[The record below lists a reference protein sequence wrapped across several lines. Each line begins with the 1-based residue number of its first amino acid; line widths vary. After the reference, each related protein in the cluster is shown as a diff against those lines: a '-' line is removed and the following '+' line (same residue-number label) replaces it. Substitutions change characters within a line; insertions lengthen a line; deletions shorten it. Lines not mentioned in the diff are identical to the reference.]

1 MKYFSKLLQL
11 VLSLLVLGL
20 FLASCSND
28 DGDGGNNAGATEIT
42 ATAYTGSFTI
52 GGTAYKTLKMA
63 SDNTYHIKGDNGEDT
78 GTYALS
84 SGSRSIANG
93 TYIFY
98 SKTNNGKTF
107 YVIVSDSGIVL
118 ESGTLDASGN
128 GTLRTSS
135 EESSGDDENGTATN
149 TGKMLSPR
157 DLTVTQGTEGQITVK
172 WALRVNSYMKEK
184 RQNGVQFCYW
194 LYHGNSDN
202 PTEAELLQTCTSSSC
217 TLSLFRLSGPAH
229 YFWVRTADGY
239 TEDAEI
245 SDFSE
250 SCMYYFDMSDFSETA
265 SYTLTVAEFADKVS
279 EIREKGLA
287 RAIFVITDAT
297 NDNVSELRSS
307 INSDSFS
314 VKLDLSQSS
323 ELTKLP
329 KDAFYKADSLYEIIL
344 PSSLLKIGD
353 TAFVYCEH
361 LQHISIPN
369 SVTSIEFRAFDECE
383 NLESLDIPDSVI
395 KMDGYAIQG
404 CSKLTTI
411 NIGTGLKEIGH
422 FGDGLEN
429 FVEINVAEGNPNFAS
444 LDGVLYNKDI
454 TKLIAFPC
462 GKSSVT
468 IPDTVTSF
476 AEGAFWDAVALETLN
491 IPDSVTQAGGGL
503 PNQAPKLTSI
513 TVGKGLVS
521 FYRLYDCPNLT
532 NITVSGDNKYLK
544 SENNAVYSKDGSI
557 LYVVAGGLT
566 EFTIPDTT
574 TEIYERAF
582 RGCEKLENI
591 VIPDSVTTIGGGA
604 FYGCTNLSSVTLG
617 TGLSEFQDWFDTHN
631 YGSTPSKLTSITI
644 PKTITKMVCP
654 IGFYS
659 SVTSVIFED
668 TESIWY
674 ITSSSTYSDG
684 TEIGPMSSDG
694 AENAAKL
701 KANYPKRWYNSK
713 MVE

>member
-1 MKYFSKLLQL
+1 MKKTLKALM
-11 VLSLLVLGL
+11 LLVSMAILNGF
-20 FLASCSND
+20 FLSCSND

-84 SGSRSIANG
+84 SDSRSIANG
-93 TYIFY
+93 RYIFY

-107 YVIVSDSGIVL
+107 YVVVSDSGIVL
-118 ESGTLDASGN
+118 ESGSLVASGS
-128 GTLRTSS
+128 GTVRTSS
-135 EESSGDDENGTATN
+135 EESSGDDENN
-149 TGKMLSPR
+149 KTGENPS
-157 DLTVTQGTEGQITVK
+157 D
-172 WALRVNSYMKEK
+172 SSS
-184 RQNGVQFCYW
+184 
-194 LYHGNSDN
+194 SDN
-202 PTEAELLQTCTSSSC
+202 EQNDEKTT
-217 TLSLFRLSGPAH
+217 
-229 YFWVRTADGY
+229 V
-239 TEDAEI
+239 
-245 SDFSE
+245 DFSNA
-250 SCMYYFDMSDFSETA
+250 S

-287 RAIFVITDAT
+287 KAVFIITDAT

-323 ELTKLP
+323 ELTELP
-329 KDAFYKADSLYEIIL
+329 KEAFRNADSLYEIIL

-353 TAFVYCEH
+353 SAFVYCEH

-369 SVTSIEFRAFDECE
+369 SVTSIEFRAFAECE

-395 KMDGYAIQG
+395 KMHGYAIKD

-411 NIGTGLKEIGH
+411 NIGTGLKEIG
-422 FGDGLEN
+422 FIGDGLEN

-476 AEGAFWDAVALETLN
+476 AEGAFRDAVTLETLN

-503 PNQAPKLTSI
+503 PCGAPKLTSI
-513 TVGKGLVS
+513 TVGKSLVS
-521 FYRLYDCPNLT
+521 FYRVYDCPNLT
-532 NITVSGDNKYLK
+532 NITVSRDNKYLK

-557 LYVVAGGLT
+557 LYCVAGGLT
-566 EFTIPDTT
+566 EFTISDTT

-582 RGCEKLENI
+582 RGCERLESI
-591 VIPDSVTTIGGGA
+591 VIPNSVTTIGGGA

-617 TGLSEFQDWFDTHN
+617 IGLSEFQDWFDTHN

-654 IGFYS
+654 IGFSS
-659 SVTSVIFED
+659 SVTSITFED

-674 ITSSSTYSDG
+674 ITSSPAYTDG
-684 TEIGPMSSDG
+684 TEIGPMSSDP

-701 KANYPKRWYNSK
+701 KANYSKRWYNNK
-713 MVE
+713 MTQE